1 MTEAEK
7 GAASDQPQAPLHI
20 GTIDLDA
27 QRPNFARI
35 AKVAKALFNASVADV
50 EIVHE
55 DFVWSSRLAI
65 RYQSGEKSPAF
76 ATSTQDG
83 VFWIENASL
92 DPLWADHRVVASA
105 PFIRFYA
112 AAPIVLQDGQRPGV
126 LCVMDIKPKA
136 YDENLA
142 ARLIDL
148 ANVIASECDREVER
162 QALIRAEQRLS
173 TAVKLGQLHVW
184 DMDYRNQTL
193 EKMGAEDSFYE
204 QPVAYQD
211 LIGDPYYGVH
221 PDDVARAKE
230 AWSHRQPGAPH
241 APFEMR
247 VPRSDGKTVWAAIAT
262 RPVFDKG
269 GQLIR
274 MIGVMQ
280 NITARKEAEIA
291 LIQARDE
298 AEAANRAKSTFLA
311 NMSHELRTPLNGV
324 TGLADA
330 LGRTPLCDE
339 QREMVSI
346 IETSARTLETLLSDL
361 LDFSGLESGKIEI
374 HTEPFDLMG
383 SVRACAAPYGQLAQ
397 TKGLTFEVQVADG
410 AHGQWLG
417 DANRIRQVL
426 LHLLSNAV
434 KFTTEGGV
442 RLAVDAHQTG
452 LRFTISD
459 TGIGFDEA
467 TKARLF
473 QRFEQAD
480 GSITRQ
486 YGGAGMGLALS
497 QALAEAMDARLE
509 AQSEPGLGSTFS
521 FTLDCPRL
529 TDDAGTQEPAE
540 AEEPRPLRI
549 LVAEDHPTNRKVVE
563 IMLSAFGVDLS
574 FAENGQEAVDAYR
587 MSRFDLV
594 FMDMQMPV
602 MDGLT
607 AIRAIRDL
615 ECSEARRR
623 TPIYTLTANAMP
635 EHALASAQAGSDG
648 HVTKPVTSET
658 LLGVLATACGG
669 DAADDQPAKAAA

>member
-7 GAASDQPQAPLHI
+7 AGASSESDAPLRV
-20 GTIDLDA
+20 GSIDLEA

-35 AKVAKALFNASVADV
+35 AKVAKALFDAPIADV
-50 EIVHE
+50 EIVRG
-55 DFVWSSRLAI
+55 DFVWSSRQAI
-65 RYQSGEKSPAF
+65 RYQIGEKSPAF
-76 ATSTQDG
+76 ATSAQDG
-83 VFWIENASL
+83 VCWIEDASL
-92 DPLWADHRVVASA
+92 DPLWADHRVVAAA

-112 AAPIVLQDGQRPGV
+112 AAPIILQDGQRPGV
-126 LCVMDIKPKA
+126 LCVLDIRPKA

-162 QALIRAEQRLS
+162 QALIRAQQRLK

-184 DMDYRNQTL
+184 EMDYRNQTL

-204 QPVAYQD
+204 TPITYQD
-211 LIGDPYYGVH
+211 LSRDPFFGIH
-221 PDDVARAKE
+221 PDDVERARQ
-230 AWSHRQPGAPH
+230 AWNGRQPGGPMT
-241 APFEMR
+241 PFETR
-247 VPRSDGKTVWAAIAT
+247 VPRSDEKPVWAAMST
-262 RPVFDKG
+262 RPVYDED

-274 MIGVMQ
+274 TIGVMQ
-280 NITARKEAEIA
+280 NITDRKEAENA
-291 LIQARDE
+291 LIQARDD

-330 LGRTPLCDE
+330 LGRTSLTDE
-339 QREMVSI
+339 QREMVGI

-383 SVRACAAPYGQLAQ
+383 SVRACAAAYAQLAQ
-397 TKGLTFEVQVADG
+397 NKGLSFDVQVADD
-410 AHGQWLG
+410 AQGQWLG

-442 RLAVDAHQTG
+442 RLGVEAHQTG
-452 LRFTISD
+452 LKFTVSD

-497 QALAEAMDARLE
+497 QALAEAMDAQLD
-509 AQSEPGLGSTFS
+509 AQAAPGHGATFS
-521 FTLDCPRL
+521 FTLDCARL
-529 TDDAGTQEPAE
+529 TDDSGTDELSE
-540 AEEPRPLRI
+540 ADESRPLRI

-615 ECSEARRR
+615 ESSEARPR

-658 LLGVLATACGG
+658 LLGVLVAACHGG
-669 DAADDQPAKAAA
+669 DANDRPAKAA

>member
-1 MTEAEK
+1 MTRAVGEGMSGHA
-7 GAASDQPQAPLHI
+7 DPHLHV
-20 GTIDLDA
+20 GVIDLDA

-35 AKVAKALFNASVADV
+35 ASVAKALFDASVADV

-65 RYQSGEKSPAF
+65 RHQRGEKSPAF
-76 ATSTQDG
+76 AAATQDG
-83 VFWIENASL
+83 VSWIEDASL
-92 DPLWADHRVVASA
+92 DPMWADHRVVAQA

-112 AAPIVLQDGQRPGV
+112 AAPIILQDGQRPGV

-162 QALIRAEQRLS
+162 QALISTQQRLN
-173 TAVKLGQLHVW
+173 TAVKLAQLHVW
-184 DMDYRNQTL
+184 EMDYRTQSL
-193 EKMGAEDSFYE
+193 EKMGAEDSFYQ
-204 QPVAYQD
+204 QPVTYQD
-211 LIGDPYYGVH
+211 MIGDPFFGIH
-221 PDDVARAKE
+221 PDDVARAKDL
-230 AWSHRQPGAPH
+230 WNSRQPGTPSQ
-241 APFEMR
+241 PFETR
-247 VPRSDGKTVWAAIAT
+247 VKRSDDKTVWAALTT
-262 RPVFDKG
+262 RPILDKDG
-269 GQLIR
+269 RIIR
-274 MIGVMQ
+274 VIGVMK
-280 NITARKEAEIA
+280 NITARKEAELQ
-291 LIQARDE
+291 LIHARDD

-330 LGRTPLCDE
+330 LGRTALNDE
-339 QREMVSI
+339 QREMVGI

-361 LDFSGLESGKIEI
+361 LDFSGLESGQIEI
-374 HTEPFDLMG
+374 HAEPFDLIG
-383 SVRACAAPYGQLAQ
+383 SVRACAAPYAQLAHN
-397 TKGLTFEVQVADG
+397 KGLSFDVQVADE
-410 AHGQWLG
+410 AYGQWLG
-417 DANRIRQVL
+417 DANRIGQIL

-434 KFTTEGGV
+434 KFTTMGGV
-442 RLAVDAHQTG
+442 RLTVETHTTG
-452 LRFTISD
+452 LRFAVSD
-459 TGIGFDEA
+459 TGIGFDA
-467 TKARLF
+467 AAKARLF
-473 QRFEQAD
+473 QRFEQVD
-480 GSITRQ
+480 GSITRR

-497 QALAEAMDARLE
+497 QALAQAMGARLE
-509 AQSEPGLGSTFS
+509 VDAHPGKGATFS
-521 FTLDCPRL
+521 FTLDCARL
-529 TDDAGTQEPAE
+529 RDESVARQPETEE
-540 AEEPRPLRI
+540 ARPLRV

-615 ECSEARRR
+615 ERCEGRRH

-635 EHALASAQAGSDG
+635 EHALASADAGSDG

-658 LLGVLATACGG
+658 LLGVLVAATQGEAEPEHTAV
-669 DAADDQPAKAAA
+669 AA

>member
-1 MTEAEK
+1 MADAET
-7 GAASDQPQAPLHI
+7 GAASSQTDAAPHV
-20 GTIDLDA
+20 GSIDLDA
-27 QRPNFARI
+27 QRSNFARI
-35 AKVAKALFNASVADV
+35 AKVAKALFNAPIADV
-50 EIVHE
+50 EIIHE

-65 RYQSGEKSPAF
+65 RYESGEKSPAF
-76 ATSTQDG
+76 AAAAQDG
-83 VFWIENASL
+83 VCWIEDAAL
-92 DPLWADHRVVASA
+92 DPEWADHRVVAAA

-112 AAPIVLQDGQRPGV
+112 AAPIILQDGQRPGV
-126 LCVMDIKPKA
+126 LCVMDVKPKA
-136 YDENLA
+136 RDEELA
-142 ARLIDL
+142 DRLIDL

-162 QALIRAEQRLS
+162 QALVRAQQRLN

-184 DMDYRNQTL
+184 EMDYRNQTL

-204 QPVAYQD
+204 TPITYQN
-211 LIGDPYYGVH
+211 LIDDPYYGVH
-221 PDDVARAKE
+221 PDDVARAKA
-230 AWSHRQPGAPH
+230 AWSNRQPGAPK

-247 VPRSDGKTVWAAIAT
+247 VPRSDDKTVWAATAT
-262 RPVFDKG
+262 RPVFDKD

-274 MIGVMQ
+274 LIGVMQ
-280 NITARKEAEIA
+280 NITARKEAETA

-330 LGRTPLCDE
+330 LGRTSLTDE
-339 QREMVSI
+339 QREMVGI

-374 HTEPFDLMG
+374 NAEPFDLMG
-383 SVRACAAPYGQLAQ
+383 SVRACAAPYAQLAQ
-397 TKGLTFEVQVADG
+397 NKGLSFEVQVADD
-410 AHGQWLG
+410 AHGQWMG

-442 RLAVDAHQTG
+442 RLAVAAHPTG
-452 LRFTISD
+452 LKFTVSD

-497 QALAEAMDARLE
+497 QALAEAMDAKLD
-509 AQSEPGLGSTFS
+509 AQAAPGHGATFS

-529 TDDAGTQEPAE
+529 TDDSGTDELTE
-540 AEEPRPLRI
+540 ADDSRPLRI

-587 MSRFDLV
+587 LSRFDLV

-615 ECSEARRR
+615 ESSEARPR

-635 EHALASAQAGSDG
+635 EHAVASAQAGSDG

-658 LLGVLATACGG
+658 LLGVLVTACHG
-669 DAADDQPAKAAA
+669 DASDQPAKAA